1 MANIKI
7 TVDGA
12 LLDGHK
18 VTFKAPCDCTAVE
31 KLDVYHIK
39 NNTQMHDLF
48 TMKDTHGNELE
59 GIGNLFQA
67 GAYVHCILDTTNKVA
82 YLQNADTNG
91 YIEANLV
98 KLRTDTTVL
107 RTEDK
112 VIFESAKAVFT
123 EGVATINYTIPT
135 PAFSENVVK
144 AECVGV
150 IAQFKDTNTIC
161 ISGAE
166 VTDQSTI
173 TVRSG
178 VKNDGTNYSGTRQ
191 INLLKIVRYTFA

>member
-7 TVDGA
+7 TIDGP
-12 LLDGHK
+12 LMDGHK
-18 VTFKAPCDCTAVE
+18 VTFKAPCECTIVE
-31 KLDVYHIK
+31 KLDIRYVRGNEQVSK
-39 NNTQMHDLF
+39 LF
-48 TMKDTHGNELE
+48 TMKDAHGNDVT
-59 GIGNLFQA
+59 GIGNLFEE
-67 GAYVHCILDTTNKVA
+67 GAYVHAILDTVNQVA

-91 YIEANLV
+91 YIES
-98 KLRTDTTVL
+98 KLADVALL

-123 EGVATINYTIPT
+123 EGVATINYTIPI
-135 PAFSENVVK
+135 PAYSDNVVS

-173 TVRSG
+173 TLRSG

-191 INLLKIVRYTFA
+191 INLLKIVRYTFE